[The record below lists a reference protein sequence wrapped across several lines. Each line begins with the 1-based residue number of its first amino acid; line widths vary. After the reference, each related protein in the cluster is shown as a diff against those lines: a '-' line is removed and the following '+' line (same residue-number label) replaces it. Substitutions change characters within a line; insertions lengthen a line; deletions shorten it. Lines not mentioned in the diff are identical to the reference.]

1 MAATALADT
10 ARNLNFSANFISVSS
25 FENAEDKAPAAVEQN
40 PLTPC
45 NR

>member
-10 ARNLNFSANFISVSS
+10 ARSLNFANFISVSS

-45 NR
+45 KR